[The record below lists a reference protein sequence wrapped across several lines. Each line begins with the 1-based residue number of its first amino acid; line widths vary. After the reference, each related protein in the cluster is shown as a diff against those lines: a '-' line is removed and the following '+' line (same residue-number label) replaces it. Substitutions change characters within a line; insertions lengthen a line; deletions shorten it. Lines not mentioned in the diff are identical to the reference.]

1 MINESHLCD
10 RLDASI
16 ALTVIEVMKRLSE
29 KGKMII
35 TVLHQPRAK
44 IFNLI
49 DRVMILGFLKI
60 FVWINLIFTFLSS
73 KKYSSW
79 WVCDLL
85 WTDS

>member
-1 MINESHLCD
+1 MNQLLGYNFIDSNYQSHLCD

-49 DRVMILGFLKI
+49 DRVMILGFLQ
-60 FVWINLIFTFLSS
+60 FTI
-73 KKYSSW
+73 
-79 WVCDLL
+79 VCM
-85 WTDS
+85 